1 MVFMLKHPVILA
13 GFLVVSLLGL
23 VAGALTFADRGGH
36 SPSSGD
42 ALARQSAQPSAV
54 ASAEAVGAPGAQTL
68 RTAAVRTT
76 PGDGAPVL
84 GTLPKDTRIDV
95 DGRSSDSKWLRIA
108 FPRGSDVRGW
118 VDASSIDLAATLAS
132 LPVRGGDASVR
143 APAPPTK
150 AAQSGQAGQ
159 SASASIRTSNTTSV
173 AAASTATV
181 APAAGLPDLIVSGG
195 SNDNG
200 RMSATVKNIG
210 AGAAQGTAVV
220 TVLSNGGQTLAT
232 TSAPVSLKPGQSTQ
246 IPTGYAVAGAARMVL
261 AVNRGGAIVESN
273 MSNNEL
279 AVAVASN

>member
-1 MVFMLKHPVILA
+1 MLKHPVILA

-42 ALARQSAQPSAV
+42 ALARQAAQPSAV

-84 GTLPKDTRIDV
+84 GTLPKDTQVDV
-95 DGRSSDSKWLRIA
+95 DGRSSDSKWLRIV

-118 VDASSIDLAATLAS
+118 VDATSIDPAATLAS
-132 LPVRGGDASVR
+132 LPVRGGEASVR
-143 APAPPTK
+143 APAQPTK
-150 AAQSGQAGQ
+150 ATQSGQAGQ
-159 SASASIRTSNTTSV
+159 SESASIRTSNTTSAS
-173 AAASTATV
+173 AAAATV
-181 APAAGLPDLIVSGG
+181 PPAAGLPDLVVSGG

-200 RMSATVKNIG
+200 RISATVKNIG
-210 AGAAQGTAVV
+210 AGAAQGTVVV
-220 TVLSNGGQTLAT
+220 TVLSNSGQTLAT
-232 TSAPVSLKPGQSTQ
+232 TSAPISLKPGQSAQ
-246 IPTGYAVAGAARMVL
+246 IPTGYAAAGAARMVL

-279 AVAVASN
+279 AVAFASN